1 MYPFFDK
8 RRLFE
13 RKKKWLIHSI
23 HRWWYMFSDTKPS
36 QENLLSIANK
46 INKPSYISCES
57 ALYYYNLIPEWVF
70 LTTSVTTKKT
80 ATYTTDIWT
89 FRYQKIANTLF
100 FWFQIISRAENTYKI
115 AYKEKAIL
123 DFLYLKPH
131 IKTQKDMIDLRIDRD
146 EFFEGFNQK
155 RWNNYLRQ
163 FNQKELT
170 KRAELLFTLLK
181 NDV

>member
-1 MYPFFDK
+1 MYPNFDK

-13 RKKKWLIHSI
+13 RKKKWLLRSI
-23 HRWWYMFSDTKPS
+23 HKWWYMFTDKHVS
-36 QENLLSIANK
+36 ENDLLYIANT

-57 ALYYYNLIPEWVF
+57 ALHYYNLIPEWVF

-80 ATYTTDIWT
+80 TEYTTDIWT
-89 FRYQKIANTLF
+89 FRYQKISNKLF
-100 FWFQIISRAENTYKI
+100 FGFQIISGVKI
-115 AYKEKAIL
+115 AHKEKAIL

-146 EFFEGFNQK
+146 EFFDGFNEK
-155 RWNNYLRQ
+155 RWDNYLAQ
-163 FNQKELT
+163 FDQKELT
-170 KRAELLFTLLK
+170 KRANLLLSLLQ